1 MQGARGSGDQARG
14 AQGKLGSLV
23 HSLPGSVRSQGP
35 RRHAVAFQEPHGP
48 VGKKE
53 KLSST
58 HSFMHARIHSL
69 CAWRAVSGSEATGET
84 DPTAVPISRRGGRI
98 TLWRAVGRS
107 QVWADS
113 SARSRRSNWRGWGW
127 GSEGAVV
134 QGSLCEGR
142 RSRTSEQ
149 PGAWGASEVAEAAG
163 GFAGPWFALTVT
175 KAPRRQ
181 HAGAGPHMG
190 THKVGPPCPRGGPV
204 GKRCLCSW

>member
-1 MQGARGSGDQARG
+1 MRGWGRGAPSQSPVQGARGSGDQATG

-98 TLWRAVGRS
+98 TLRRAVGRS

-113 SARSRRSNWRGWGW
+113 SARSRRSNWRGWG
-127 GSEGAVV
+127 
-134 QGSLCEGR
+134 
-142 RSRTSEQ
+142 
-149 PGAWGASEVAEAAG
+149 G
-163 GFAGPWFALTVT
+163 GQRGPWY
-175 KAPRRQ
+175 R
-181 HAGAGPHMG
+181 GACVRDGGPEPQSSQ
-190 THKVGPPCPRGGPV
+190 VRGGPV
-204 GKRCLCSW
+204 RWRRQRAGLRGPGLP